1 MDFFYFFFLG
11 GGRGSLR
18 NQTFFR
24 GSFLYI
30 LGLFKVKIQN
40 GNIFSAAKFQ
50 IFLGM
55 PEGPSLCMKK
65 N

>member
-1 MDFFYFFFLG
+1 MDFFYLG
-11 GGRGSLR
+11 GGEGGHYEIGL
-18 NQTFFR
+18 FFLR